1 MADGLEGV
9 EDKGCCGAQLFEQTL
24 GLHSPSR
31 VKEVELD
38 MKGQKVV
45 VIVEVTAGTHWGEGG
60 QQLPV
65 HGWKEREWRHLDT
78 MQFETIIHYSCA
90 GAAGSAAKIRR

>member
-9 EDKGCCGAQLFEQTL
+9 EDKGCCGAQLFEQML

-38 MKGQKVV
+38 MKGQ
-45 VIVEVTAGTHWGEGG
+45 
-60 QQLPV
+60 
-65 HGWKEREWRHLDT
+65 
-78 MQFETIIHYSCA
+78 
-90 GAAGSAAKIRR
+90 